1 MEMIHV
7 DTDIQL
13 RDAFSQFEIDTERD
27 IELTFSADAG
37 EYEDLYVSR
46 TAVNYVFV
54 HLLTLMHKLNICSG
68 MTMNI

>member
-13 RDAFSQFEIDTERD
+13 RDSFSQFEIDTERD

-37 EYEDLYVSR
+37 EYE
-46 TAVNYVFV
+46 VFV
-54 HLLTLMHKLNICSG
+54 RIKN
-68 MTMNI
+68 